1 MSFLPFLDYCGV
13 AMFAATGALAASRK
27 QVDIIAF
34 IFLGILTGVGG
45 GTLRD
50 LILGVPVFWVE
61 QPLFL
66 SICILTAVAVYFT
79 AHHLESRYQTLLWL
93 DALALA
99 SYGVFGAYRSLQ
111 VVDSAEV
118 AVIMGMMTGTV
129 GGILRD
135 VLSSEP
141 SVLMRE
147 EIYITAAMSG
157 ALVFA
162 MGQQLGLPLPGVAGF
177 ATLLAFAVRSG
188 AISRGW
194 RLPPRRSPSE
204 CSPPFSTSGRSPT
217 PPTSS

>member
-1 MSFLPFLDYCGV
+1 
-13 AMFAATGALAASRK
+13 MFAATGALAASRK
-27 QVDIIAF
+27 QVDVVAF
-34 IFLGILTGVGG
+34 IFLGIVTGVGG

-61 QPLFL
+61 QPQFL
-66 SICILTAVAVYFT
+66 SVCILTSVAVYFI
-79 AHHLESRYQTLLWL
+79 AHHLESRYRTLLWL
-93 DALALA
+93 DAVALA

-111 VVDSAEV
+111 VTDSAEV
-118 AVIMGMMTGTV
+118 AVIMGMMTGTM

-147 EIYITAAMSG
+147 EIYITAAMTG

-162 MGQQLGLPLPGVAGF
+162 IGQRQGFPLPYVAGF

-188 AISRGW
+188 ALCRGW
-194 RLPPRRSPSE
+194 RLPRY
-204 CSPPFSTSGRSPT
+204 GRNG
-217 PPTSS
+217 